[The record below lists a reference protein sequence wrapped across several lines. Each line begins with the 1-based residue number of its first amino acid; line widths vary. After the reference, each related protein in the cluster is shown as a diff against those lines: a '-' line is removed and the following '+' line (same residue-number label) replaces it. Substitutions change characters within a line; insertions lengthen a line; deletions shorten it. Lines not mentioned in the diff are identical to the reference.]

1 MEGWSTFQIIAGA
14 LTVIAALN
22 VVLSK
27 NPVVSAMSLMATLF
41 LTGAHYVDLGFP
53 FIGAIQILVYAGAI
67 SVLFVFIVMLLDLH
81 PTKAKIPGRAGS
93 IALKTGVGVLLGA
106 ALLCAAWKTLP
117 GANGVLAEGVSDPST
132 AQSIASRFLSKYMVP
147 FQATGLLIFA
157 AIIGVT
163 FVGRALRNHRPG
175 GVQR

>member
-14 LTVIAALN
+14 LTLITALN

-53 FIGAIQILVYAGAI
+53 FVGAIQILVYAGAI

-81 PTKAKIPGRAGS
+81 PAKAKVPGRAGS
-93 IALKTGVGVLLGA
+93 LAFKAVTGALLGGAILGA
-106 ALLCAAWKTLP
+106 ACKTLP
-117 GANGVLAEGVSDPST
+117 GADGALAEGVSDPTT
-132 AQSIASRFLSKYMVP
+132 ALAISSRFLSKYMVP

-163 FVGRALRNHRPG
+163 FVGRALRNHKPG
-175 GVQR
+175 GMHR